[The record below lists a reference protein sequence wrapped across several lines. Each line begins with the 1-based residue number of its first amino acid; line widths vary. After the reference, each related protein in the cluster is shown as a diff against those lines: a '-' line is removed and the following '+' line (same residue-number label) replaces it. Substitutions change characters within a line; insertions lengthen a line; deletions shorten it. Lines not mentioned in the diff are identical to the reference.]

1 MTNIPYPFQ
10 HDRGP
15 YYHVALGDGEYIRV
29 VLAGD
34 YRIERKALNRWIEIA
49 LRQHQ
54 QNCGHAHVEECRA
67 ELDELYLALEASGY
81 GE

>member
-1 MTNIPYPFQ
+1 MSNIPYPFR

-49 LRQHQ
+49 RREHRAWCQHKSE
-54 QNCGHAHVEECRA
+54 EECR
-67 ELDELYLALEASGY
+67 EYLDNKYLALESDGY

>member
-1 MTNIPYPFQ
+1 MSHIPYPFQ

-15 YYHVALGDGEYIRV
+15 YYHVAVGDGEYIRV

-34 YRIERKALNRWIEIA
+34 YRIERNALARWIEIA

-54 QNCGHAHVEECRA
+54 KSCGHIFEDECRA
-67 ELDELYLALEASGY
+67 ELDELYLALEASGF

>member
-1 MTNIPYPFQ
+1 MSNIPYPFQ

-34 YRIERKALNRWIEIA
+34 YRIERNAVARWMEIA
-49 LRQHQ
+49 LRLYQ
-54 QNCGHAHVEECRA
+54 QNSPHDHVEDCRA
-67 ELDELYLALEASGY
+67 DLDELYLALEASGF

>member
-1 MTNIPYPFQ
+1 MSNIPYPFQ

-34 YRIERKALNRWIEIA
+34 YRIERNALHRWIAIA
-49 LRQHQ
+49 MQQHQ
-54 QNCGHAHVEECRA
+54 AFCDHIDEDDCHR
-67 ELDELYLALEASGY
+67 ELDEMSLAMEADGY